1 MYSPGRGD
9 ARATALPN
17 ARDSSTSMPIDHSS
31 AWQREPYNRDVRLD
45 RGDRERTIGGKR
57 EWNSDRASPGAPY
70 QRGFG
75 GLHPVNGYLGPPSK
89 RRLNGRHIGFHAGN
103 GRYGSAGQRGEPSFG
118 SFVPLEN
125 GLAPKFEQESF
136 YLGSGRPVVNT
147 GFSSGPGL
155 DYRSKE
161 LGERQRK
168 GSFLTSGDGRDGGS
182 SGVNVQHVR
191 LYPSQVLTEVE
202 NTSWERE
209 RPKGQDGNGWESS
222 QRSEREHR
230 ERLLGKAESFSR
242 REGRFSQFEEGRE
255 RSQVDK
261 DSDGSKLD
269 RCGSSSWDR
278 CSGDT
283 MCGSKVSANGFD
295 WRRKE
300 RSTSVSASRNASNGC
315 SKESVVR
322 PPVLDVS
329 GSPSS
334 PQLSLR
340 STPSALVE
348 VSRDDGNHPSPAKRP
363 RLGWGQG
370 LAKYEKKN
378 EVVET
383 DDIFVSGSVDSAS
396 GSKRSSV
403 TAVSGVKTEVV
414 QMLGLQAAEES
425 SVSVIS
431 KLSTLPL
438 PKVSSS
444 PLQKALESVSK
455 SSVESR
461 AVEEVLGKACEMVA
475 DEAVRSSSNFTTPGV
490 RAEDLVKTADVC
502 ALTECSLEL
511 SVRQSYS
518 WEPVEKPTAWKESN
532 SCQASPTVPC
542 SVEQCC
548 GVEVTQ
554 EVCSTG
560 DTTWWSKEDILQRV
574 EKLESEIE
582 QVERELSTSKRFG
595 SLRND
600 THMPVPE
607 IFENSANADLGTK
620 LEPGDYG
627 PQVLADN
634 AVSSHAG
641 SMECRDSSQLIL
653 VSFPNRICS
662 VSAEC
667 ISHSVSSLETGA
679 AVGAGPPMCNQAMG
693 SKHRNMENE
702 VLVMEEWQSHEGEK
716 EATSD
721 QTMVESEGEGSLVSS
736 PSAEVYL
743 PHMTLRERAG
753 VEVRV
758 SKSAIAKMESS
769 DAAMVVGD
777 VEAVARGLIGENK
790 DQARHASE
798 AFLHLLSQGGRGE
811 GKVYSCPVEA
821 PVWKEN
827 VERHVRNQEKMLEK
841 IAERRQSARFV
852 EQVLTIKFRA
862 LKDAWRQ
869 EQFGTSQQ
877 QRGTK
882 PVRRWEAEKRG
893 GTAGCHRSSLRLRPV
908 QAGGG
913 KLEAQSE
920 ESMKRVMVE
929 PVVGPLRPALK
940 MPAMILGE
948 RERLARRFESNNALV
963 EDPVRV
969 ESERKSMNPWSAEE
983 RRVFLE
989 KFAVYN
995 KNFSKIASHLEYKTT
1010 ADCVE
1015 FYCRNQKSEDF
1026 EKIRRRQ
1033 QLQKRRDCS
1042 RLGGSFLSTGLQPN
1056 SRQREANID
1065 ARSEGWNMQTSGA
1078 VSTVCQITVGAK
1090 AARSSTH
1097 HKPLERQRTSSSLDP
1112 GSLPAVVEIAKST
1125 SGKESRPSGIPPLP
1139 SGAAGSGTTGS
1150 CSLSSATAASVK
1162 VSRERTSVKS
1172 NWNGGSAVARSGTKE
1187 QQMSG
1192 PKGARSVNIRR
1203 GLTTSAGEETD
1214 AQWTDKERELF
1225 TEAVRLF
1232 RRDFESIAAHVGST
1246 KSEGQCK
1253 SFFSKTRKRLRLDQL
1268 VEKHQAALNFSAD
1281 AAVAESPEC
1290 IDVQMEE
1297 VPGAAAEVVLV
1308 ASLEANIYPSLGEEK
1323 VWNEATESGKVEE
1336 VANDVSIQATE
1347 AVEAEMC
1354 EDIAAEKTVEEES
1367 CEDVVVAKAV
1377 EEGLCEGVAIERAG
1391 KEEIFDNAAVHKA
1404 VEEVLSEDVKVEMA
1418 VKEETVEDVAIVM
1431 AVEDALSEVV
1441 SDEKA
1446 VEEVL
1451 SEDLLDEK
1459 AMEDGSIEEKAGE
1472 DGSIEEKAG
1481 EDGSVEVKTVENE
1494 GVVRKAVEHGAVKDV
1509 VVDDETVDDVAEEG
1523 VVGVIEVVET
1533 VDFVGVSMDLTV
1545 ESAVCPLESPDIV
1558 ENLEKA
1564 EADVG
1569 AGACSMNECDTG
1581 EAEDVVA
1588 ACIKAEPVVVD
1599 EGVVSEPLTV
1609 DAGEELP
1616 AGNSSGSS
1624 ADCGMQEEGDAVEV
1638 AKGAES
1644 VVESVKREVDAGDDK
1659 GLGTVVAT
1667 SILASE
1673 EQIVEASGAV
1683 DVKHQAGSPQM
1694 AVSTGTESGS
1704 CAIGAEG
1711 ACHSG
1716 KAAYATTSSM
1726 HGSQQCREKSGRV
1739 GSGEAKSRREPTSWT
1754 QEEKEVFAD
1763 IIRNH
1768 GKDWTRLHECLP
1780 TKSLTQIKTYFQN
1793 SKAKLGLV
1801 NSEGVSVGGG
1811 RGSGSRK
1818 RKAEEVDNMSN
1829 NVGCVNGRIE
1839 SKCGSVSGGDVDGG
1853 GQKVKGGMGDPPSMS
1868 VSAGMGTIPVG
1879 LEGLAY
1885 PFFGQRVEDQMALH
1899 QFIRQLQLCNPNGFP
1914 QNIPPMLHPLLQQQG
1929 LGVFPDPG
1937 LQRAG
1942 PPNLQ
1947 QQFAASMSQKTSQSM
1962 GLQLALQGPGVGQQ
1976 SGAVD
1981 LHQQGAHQL
1990 LNSQAARSQ
1999 QQLLANMMQQQA
2011 AAQLQQQQHPC
2022 SKSVVHSLQQAVL
2035 LQPGQVAQRQQQ
2047 QLMSPQVVHHSQAHQ
2062 AGGQHQQ
2069 YQALLQHQQFQQTV
2083 QHFQQQQDH
2092 VQAQALIHQHHS
2104 SHAPLPPSLVSSSK
2118 SIAVM
2123 PLPQHLS
2130 KIPLAPVLQQ
2140 GIAVHEERNGAG
2152 VTSSRVNE
2160 GSAGS
2165 SHCEDASIQ
2174 QVESGELRGSC
2185 SNGGPRGQDFSRAE
2199 FHQLSGAVQRAPP
2212 SQTAVPLRPS
2222 PISATESPQTRPGD
2236 VKLFGQSLLSQPTCS
2251 AGLQSAARAAPCA
2264 TDKVSL
2270 QQSPVHT
2277 MTLSSTTGTSVPAA
2291 TVSKV
2296 YGSETS
2302 FGGMSSM
2309 SDGRQSIWPSLGNLG
2324 SIETRNIANGMHL
2337 QAGPLW
2343 KSKERE
2349 SKLHNMQESRMFR
2362 EARDAEPGQSTPTNS
2377 YKLQPLEHSRNIQ
2390 EHSRSEGFPSLN
2402 NPGFYLN
2409 EQGGGGGFSVS
2420 SVEASRPEL
2429 ERRNESSSIGSSGC
2443 ERGPSTCGRSS
2454 RGQMDSFAM
2463 KAAGLLANGPQVP
2476 RTMMNSLMAVAD
2488 LHQSRSLLSGIGSP
2502 RLEDHQCGNFI
2513 RQAANGAA
2521 VDTLK
2526 ADASVGLAGPLA
2538 APQAHLSG
2546 GDLLQQCVRDSG
2558 MYFTQ
2563 HYSHLADHPGVSPG
2577 AWYAGTGLMHPSDV
2591 QRMLVN
2597 PALNPFLLGALS
2609 RAPSAAE
2616 EHLGS
2621 IESRDPDNGGSGLR

>member
-1 MYSPGRGD
+1 M
-9 ARATALPN
+9 
-17 ARDSSTSMPIDHSS
+17 
-31 AWQREPYNRDVRLD
+31 
-45 RGDRERTIGGKR
+45 
-57 EWNSDRASPGAPY
+57 
-70 QRGFG
+70 
-75 GLHPVNGYLGPPSK
+75 
-89 RRLNGRHIGFHAGN
+89 
-103 GRYGSAGQRGEPSFG
+103 
-118 SFVPLEN
+118 
-125 GLAPKFEQESF
+125 
-136 YLGSGRPVVNT
+136 
-147 GFSSGPGL
+147 
-155 DYRSKE
+155 
-161 LGERQRK
+161 
-168 GSFLTSGDGRDGGS
+168 
-182 SGVNVQHVR
+182 
-191 LYPSQVLTEVE
+191 
-202 NTSWERE
+202 
-209 RPKGQDGNGWESS
+209 
-222 QRSEREHR
+222 
-230 ERLLGKAESFSR
+230 
-242 REGRFSQFEEGRE
+242 EEG
-255 RSQVDK
+255 
-261 DSDGSKLD
+261 
-269 RCGSSSWDR
+269 
-278 CSGDT
+278 
-283 MCGSKVSANGFD
+283 
-295 WRRKE
+295 
-300 RSTSVSASRNASNGC
+300 
-315 SKESVVR
+315 
-322 PPVLDVS
+322 
-329 GSPSS
+329 
-334 PQLSLR
+334 
-340 STPSALVE
+340 
-348 VSRDDGNHPSPAKRP
+348 
-363 RLGWGQG
+363 
-370 LAKYEKKN
+370 
-378 EVVET
+378 
-383 DDIFVSGSVDSAS
+383 
-396 GSKRSSV
+396 
-403 TAVSGVKTEVV
+403 
-414 QMLGLQAAEES
+414 
-425 SVSVIS
+425 
-431 KLSTLPL
+431 
-438 PKVSSS
+438 
-444 PLQKALESVSK
+444 
-455 SSVESR
+455 
-461 AVEEVLGKACEMVA
+461 
-475 DEAVRSSSNFTTPGV
+475 
-490 RAEDLVKTADVC
+490 
-502 ALTECSLEL
+502 
-511 SVRQSYS
+511 
-518 WEPVEKPTAWKESN
+518 
-532 SCQASPTVPC
+532 
-542 SVEQCC
+542 
-548 GVEVTQ
+548 
-554 EVCSTG
+554 
-560 DTTWWSKEDILQRV
+560 
-574 EKLESEIE
+574 
-582 QVERELSTSKRFG
+582 
-595 SLRND
+595 
-600 THMPVPE
+600 
-607 IFENSANADLGTK
+607 
-620 LEPGDYG
+620 
-627 PQVLADN
+627 
-634 AVSSHAG
+634 
-641 SMECRDSSQLIL
+641 
-653 VSFPNRICS
+653 
-662 VSAEC
+662 
-667 ISHSVSSLETGA
+667 
-679 AVGAGPPMCNQAMG
+679 
-693 SKHRNMENE
+693 
-702 VLVMEEWQSHEGEK
+702 QSHEGEK

-743 PHMTLRERAG
+743 PHMTHRERAG
-753 VEVRV
+753 VKVRM
-758 SKSAIAKMESS
+758 SKSAIAEKESS

-969 ESERKSMNPWSAEE
+969 ESERKSINPWSAEE

-1015 FYCRNQKSEDF
+1015 FYYRNQKSEDF

-1033 QLQKRRDCS
+1033 QLKKRRDYS

-1203 GLTTSAGEETD
+1203 GLTTSAGEEAN

-1225 TEAVRLF
+1225 TEAVSLF
-1232 RRDFESIAAHVGST
+1232 GKDFESIAAHVGST

-1268 VEKHQAALNFSAD
+1268 VEKYQAALNFRAD
-1281 AAVAESPEC
+1281 AAVAESPEF

-1336 VANDVSIQATE
+1336 VANDVSVQATE

-1354 EDIAAEKTVEEES
+1354 KDIAAEKTVEEES
-1367 CEDVVVAKAV
+1367 YEDVVVAKAV

-1404 VEEVLSEDVKVEMA
+1404 VEEVLSEDVGV
-1418 VKEETVEDVAIVM
+1418 
-1431 AVEDALSEVV
+1431 
-1441 SDEKA
+1441 EKA
-1446 VEEVL
+1446 VE
-1451 SEDLLDEK
+1451 DR
-1459 AMEDGSIEEKAGE
+1459 
-1472 DGSIEEKAG
+1472 
-1481 EDGSVEVKTVENE
+1481 SVEAKGVEVE
-1494 GVVRKAVEHGAVKDV
+1494 CTPGKGVEHQAVKDE
-1509 VVDDETVDDVAEEG
+1509 VVDDETVEDVAEEG

-1545 ESAVCPLESPDIV
+1545 ESAVCPPESPDIV
-1558 ENLEKA
+1558 EDVKKA

-1581 EAEDVVA
+1581 EAEDVFA

-1599 EGVVSEPLTV
+1599 EEVVSEPLTV

-1667 SILASE
+1667 STLAAE
-1673 EQIVEASGAV
+1673 EQLVEASGAV
-1683 DVKHQAGSPQM
+1683 DVKHEAGSPQV

-1739 GSGEAKSRREPTSWT
+1739 GSGEAKPRREPTSWT

-1763 IIRNH
+1763 IIRNY

-1829 NVGCVNGRIE
+1829 NVGCVSGGNE

-1885 PFFGQRVEDQMALH
+1885 PFFGQRAEDQMALH
-1899 QFIRQLQLCNPNGFP
+1899 QFMRQLQLCNPNGLP
-1914 QNIPPMLHPLLQQQG
+1914 QNIPPMLYPLLQQQG
-1929 LGVFPDPG
+1929 LGVFPYPG

-1990 LNSQAARSQ
+1990 QNSQAARSQ
-1999 QQLLANMMQQQA
+1999 QQLLANMMQQAAAQQA
-2011 AAQLQQQQHPC
+2011 AAQLQQQQYQY
-2022 SKSVVHSLQQAVL
+2022 SKSVVHPQQQVMV
-2035 LQPGQVAQRQQQ
+2035 LQPGQVSQRQQQ
-2047 QLMSPQVVHHSQAHQ
+2047 LVSQQVGHHPQVQQVCQAQESSSVHPVGSESLGVNHPDQLTFHLKQ
-2062 AGGQHQQ
+2062 LHE
-2069 YQALLQHQQFQQTV
+2069 
-2083 QHFQQQQDH
+2083 QQQQQAYIQQPQFQRAVH
-2092 VQAQALIHQHHS
+2092 LVQKQQQQQHSQHDLAESNSQGHIHQHHS
-2104 SHAPLPPSLVSSSK
+2104 CHTSPVPSVAVPKPKGLMISPQQPTATFSAPL
-2118 SIAVM
+2118 
-2123 PLPQHLS
+2123 
-2130 KIPLAPVLQQ
+2130 LQQ
-2140 GIAVHEERNGAG
+2140 GGSIHRQDQQPQHGVSMTLFSGNG
-2152 VTSSRVNE
+2152 
-2160 GSAGS
+2160 GS
-2165 SHCEDASIQ
+2165 SLSGNVGDVSNYHGEL
-2174 QVESGELRGSC
+2174 GELRENC
-2185 SNGGPRGQDFSRAE
+2185 SDGAAKAREFSRADL
-2199 FHQLSGAVQRAPP
+2199 HQMSAAVQRVKPLQA
-2212 SQTAVPLRPS
+2212 AVPPVPS
-2222 PISATESPQTRPGD
+2222 STPATESPQSRPVD

-2251 AGLQSAARAAPCA
+2251 GALQSAARASLPTA
-2264 TDKVSL
+2264 DKVSL
-2270 QQSPVHT
+2270 RESAVYTTSSSPVT
-2277 MTLSSTTGTSVPAA
+2277 SMSVPAA
-2291 TVSKV
+2291 TGSKA
-2296 YGSETS
+2296 YAKEAS
-2302 FGGMSSM
+2302 FSGVPAMP
-2309 SDGRQSIWPSLGNLG
+2309 DGRQGGWPSTGYSVITEARKNV
-2324 SIETRNIANGMHL
+2324 NGMRP
-2337 QAGPLW
+2337 QVGPVW
-2343 KSKERE
+2343 KSKEGE
-2349 SKLHNMQESRMFR
+2349 LELH
-2362 EARDAEPGQSTPTNS
+2362 
-2377 YKLQPLEHSRNIQ
+2377 NIQ
-2390 EHSRSEGFPSLN
+2390 EGRMSRGARRAEPEQNVPTITHKLYDHEQSRSDLMHSRSEAHLSVN
-2402 NPGFYLN
+2402 NFGDSAN
-2409 EQGGGGGFSVS
+2409 EQGGGF
-2420 SVEASRPEL
+2420 P
-2429 ERRNESSSIGSSGC
+2429 SSSGEGLGADYERKSESTVLDSDGC
-2443 ERGPSTCGRSS
+2443 ERGSTMCS
-2454 RGQMDSFAM
+2454 RGSRALADSFAM
-2463 KAAGLLANGPQVP
+2463 QTIGSLANGSQIS
-2476 RTMMNSLMAVAD
+2476 RTVMNALVAFAD
-2488 LHQSRSLLSGIGSP
+2488 LQSRNLQSFSSTGSP
-2502 RLEDHQCGNFI
+2502 RLEDHQWESLV
-2513 RQAANGAA
+2513 RQAAHGAA
-2521 VDTLK
+2521 VESLK
-2526 ADASVGLAGPLA
+2526 AHPSVGRGGPSG

-2546 GDLLQQCVRDSG
+2546 GDLLQQCVRDGG

-2563 HYSHLADHPGVSPG
+2563 HYPRLASQPGVSSG
-2577 AWYAGTGLMHPSDV
+2577 AWNAGAGLMNPSDV
-2591 QRMLVN
+2591 QRVLVS
-2597 PALNPFLLGALS
+2597 PAFSSFLPGALS
-2609 RAPSAAE
+2609 RAPPAAE

-2621 IESRDPDNGGSGLR
+2621 TKSRDPDNGGGGLR